1 MSKAACKTILNGRIS
16 AAILNNLADAVQR
29 ESYKEGFVDG
39 PNSGEIIDLLNSIEN
54 AANRATRLFLE
65 DVGFTGPWPL
75 SLQEADSAKP
85 SKP

>member
-1 MSKAACKTILNGRIS
+1 MSAAACKAILNGS
-16 AAILNNLADAVQR
+16 NGAAILKNLSKAVRR
-29 ESYKEGFVDG
+29 ESYKPGYEDG
-39 PNSGEIIDLLNSIEN
+39 PNMGEVIDLLNSIEN